1 MAAQFARGFFVAHG
15 CLWGIRRSWCCLL
28 VLGALVQ
35 AVALAPALAQRN
47 LTVAATQGQPAHEPR
62 TALVIGNADYPDAP
76 LANPVNDARAVAERL
91 TALGFRVMRL
101 ENATQEQM
109 YEAIRGFGDSL
120 QAGGGVGLFYY
131 AGHALQVR
139 GRNHLLPVRARIERE
154 DEILYRT
161 VDVGQVLDKMDS
173 ARNRVNIVILD
184 ACRNNPFGRSFRSV
198 VPGLAVMDA
207 PHNTLIAFATA
218 PGAVASDGAGQH
230 GLYTQHLLQALNR
243 PGLSLEDV
251 FKQVR
256 TGVRQDSAGRQV
268 PWENTSLE
276 VAFSFDPPRPP
287 MAATPAAPAATSAA
301 AGAANAASGSA
312 GAAGAAPMAMAPL
325 RPDPLTVELAFW
337 DSIKGSSDPEDYRAY
352 LQRYP
357 DGQFA
362 VLARNR
368 LRGQGGQ
375 TVAPPAATAPPMTAP
390 VPAAAV
396 PPAAS
401 APRPPAPASLPTT
414 PSPAPAPVTPPPV
427 RPAASSVPPPAAVS
441 PIVPVVTPP
450 SRPEAAGPTAG
461 PTAAPAGGLHVLAG
475 RMLAGAASGARAV
488 AVTRSGAQLFIGEA
502 SGPVRLWAPG
512 GAQPLRGF
520 IGHGGAVTA
529 LAASPDGQHLLSG
542 SADRSLRWWSI
553 ATGTEL
559 ARLNGHVGAVTA
571 ALVAPTGRYAL
582 SSADDGEL
590 VSWSLPDGRLLQRVR
605 AGDRPISALGLS
617 PDGRWVLSGDDQG
630 LVRWW
635 DVGGLR
641 SLRPLGQAAGAIVA
655 LAIDARR
662 AAAVDNTGRVWRW
675 RLPEGEPLGGAV
687 TGLAAPV
694 RAAWSA
700 DGAWLLLAGADG
712 RAQLWQI
719 TDDRPVPRAE
729 LSAGAGAANTAAGPG
744 APGGAAAVALGSVLP
759 GAGGLAVVAGG
770 DGPPWWWRMNP
781 EP

>member
-15 CLWGIRRSWCCLL
+15 RLWGIRRSWCCLL

-91 TALGFRVMRL
+91 AALGFRVMRL

-243 PGLSLEDV
+243 PGLSLEEV

-287 MAATPAAPAATSAA
+287 AARPPPATAATAA
-301 AGAANAASGSA
+301 AASAANAATGN
-312 GAAGAAPMAMAPL
+312 AAGAPMVVAPP

-368 LRGQGGQ
+368 LRGLGGPA
-375 TVAPPAATAPPMTAP
+375 VAQAATAPPMAAPAP
-390 VPAAAV
+390 VAAT
-396 PPAAS
+396 PPAAP
-401 APRPPAPASLPTT
+401 APRPPAPASLPT
-414 PSPAPAPVTPPPV
+414 APLPVPPPV
-427 RPAASSVPPPAAVS
+427 SPPPVVAAAPATPLPVAAA
-441 PIVPVVTPP
+441 PAIAVVPPP
-450 SRPEAAGPTAG
+450 SRPEAAAPA
-461 PTAAPAGGLHVLAG
+461 AAPAGGLPVLAG

-582 SSADDGEL
+582 SAADDGEL

-605 AGDRPISALGLS
+605 AGERSISALALS

-635 DVGGLR
+635 DVGGLKP
-641 SLRPLGQAAGAIVA
+641 LRPLGQAAGAIVA

-662 AAAVDNTGRVWRW
+662 AAAVDSTGRVWRW
-675 RLPEGEPLGGAV
+675 RLSEGDALPVVA

-700 DGAWLLLAGADG
+700 DGGWLLLAGADG

-729 LSAGAGAANTAAGPG
+729 LAAGAGAAPAAAAPG
-744 APGGAAAVALGSVLP
+744 APRGAAAVALGPLLP
-759 GAGGLAVVAGG
+759 GAGGLAVVAGREG
-770 DGPPWWWRMNP
+770 SPWWWRTNP